1 MNKQSCIDKFNAAKK
16 KASQLCSVLSQVRE
30 DNVTGWLKFLAKKEG
45 IPFQTLRR
53 KYYLWKNG
61 EKSLASVIDG
71 RVMRSLKASDEEAFA
86 IFLGFVQKSKSIAQA
101 RRDLIDYYRK
111 QGRDIPDGFSYA
123 CCLYKL
129 GNHFKTRL
137 THAEHKEPNRCKA
150 CREKTL
156 SIISMITDLSK
167 HQKKCKDCKSKI
179 YLLS

>member
-1 MNKQSCIDKFNAAKK
+1 MNEQYCIDKYNEAKK
-16 KASQLCSVLSQVRE
+16 KAEHLCEILSQVRE
-30 DNVTGWLKFLAKKEG
+30 DNVTGCLKFLAKKYG

-61 EKSLASVIDG
+61 EKIWSSVIDG
-71 RVMRSLKASDEEAFA
+71 RVLRSLKASDEDAFA
-86 IFLGFVQKSKSIAQA
+86 IFLGFIQKSKSIAQA
-101 RRDLIDYYRK
+101 RRDLIEYYRK

-137 THAEHKEPNRCKA
+137 THAKHKEPNRCKA

-156 SIISMITDLSK
+156 AIISMITDLSK
-167 HQKKCKDCKSKI
+167 YQNICKNCRSKI
-179 YLLS
+179 LS